1 MTKTTQA
8 TREVELWSHT
18 TCGLSFEV
26 VDAQTGKS
34 LTDRMGWCSD
44 EDLEDEYAD
53 WELRGWEHYEKACAK
68 RGWIVV
74 RRIYS

>member
-18 TCGLSFEV
+18 TCGLAFEV
-26 VDAQTGKS
+26 VDAETGDP

-44 EDLEDEYAD
+44 EQLEDEYAD
-53 WELRGWEHYEKACAK
+53 WELRGWEHYEKFCAK